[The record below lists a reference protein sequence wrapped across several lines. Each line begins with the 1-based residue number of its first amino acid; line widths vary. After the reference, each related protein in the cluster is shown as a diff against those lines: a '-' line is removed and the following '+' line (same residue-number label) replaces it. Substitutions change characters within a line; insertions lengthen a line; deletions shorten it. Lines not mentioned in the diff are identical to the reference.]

1 MSSSGGSLGDGL
13 VLADREIDVGG
24 ISEAVF
30 CPGVDVRG
38 GRVFCARGILDC

>member
-24 ISEAVF
+24 ISEAVV

-38 GRVFCARGILDC
+38 GREFCARGILDC